1 MIISLWARDYYTNV
15 IAVDGKLPW
24 HIPSDLKRF
33 KCFTNNSTVLIGRK
47 TYETLPNKNLPNR
60 KLLIFSS
67 DLQYPVTDKENHQ
80 VINDYS
86 FLDRFKN
93 NYNENLFIAGGNS
106 IYLNFILNKDYRPDY
121 IIDCELKNK
130 EISDRINSFSKER
143 KLVLSPKIDN
153 IIKDNY
159 LPLKS
164 FKTKDNFTNTV
175 FLKKDQIIDFLFE
188 TSNKNF

>member
-1 MIISLWARDYYTNV
+1 MIVSIWARDFYTNV

-67 DLQYPVTDKENHQ
+67 NLDYEVSDLDNHK
-80 VINDYS
+80 VINNLS
-86 FLDRFKN
+86 FLDKFKN
-93 NYNENLFIAGGNS
+93 NYENNLFIAGGNS
-106 IYLNFILNKDYRPDY
+106 IYLKFLEDKNYQPDY
-121 IIDCELKNK
+121 VIDCELKNK
-130 EISDRINSFSKER
+130 EIANKINSFSKER
-143 KLVLSPKIDN
+143 KLFLSPKIDN
-153 IIKDNY
+153 ILKEDY
-159 LPLKS
+159 LPIRS
-164 FKTKDNFTNTV
+164 FQTKDNFTNTV
-175 FLKKDQIIDFLFE
+175 FFKKDKIIDFLFD